1 MAEPLGKFFLRAL
14 LCLLPA
20 LALWYWASAVMAWLP
35 AQLAGAA
42 LAALFPGWCDGY
54 LLRGTQLQLLTTI
67 AAAGGPL
74 TYHVNALIF
83 CYGQPLLV
91 ALLLASRARRLYWKL
106 SAGLLILLPLQVW
119 GICFRLLFKV
129 SDAGPAAYAR
139 TGFTQLDLNVF
150 ALAYQLGYLLLPPL
164 GPVVVWLFMERRFVA
179 TELCAITPPAI
190 AKPR

>member
-1 MAEPLGKFFLRAL
+1 MADPLGKFFLRTL
-14 LCLLPA
+14 CCLLPM
-20 LALWYWASAVMAWLP
+20 LAFWYWAGEVMAWLP

-42 LAALFPGWCDGY
+42 LAALFPSWCDGY
-54 LLRGTQLQLLTTI
+54 LLRGTQLQLLTAI

-74 TYHVNALIF
+74 SFQVNALIF

-91 ALLLASRARRLYWKL
+91 ALLLASRARRLWWKL
-106 SAGLLILLPLQVW
+106 PAGLLVLLPLQVW

-129 SDAGPAAYAR
+129 SDGGPAAYAR

-150 ALAYQLGYLLLPPL
+150 VLAYQLGYLLLPPL
-164 GPVVVWLFMERRFVA
+164 GPVIVWLFMERRFVVTA
-179 TELCAITPPAI
+179 LCAIPPPAI